1 MEKKLI
7 MSDGDSSAKYTIW
20 LDKLKEWL
28 ALDAPKGRDDLL
40 AELKS
45 AFEQNIIDGDAFR
58 MLQGV
63 MHLSGVRV
71 RDIMVPRSQIV
82 ALDAKA
88 SVADNIRII
97 LEAQHS
103 RYPVIGETRDQLVG
117 LLMAKDLLT
126 AYLKTPQMPIED
138 LSPFYR
144 PVFYVPEGKRATE
157 LLREFQSRHLHLA
170 VVVDEYGGL
179 AGLVTIE
186 DIIEGIV
193 GEIEDEYDET
203 DVHILEIKPDTFT
216 VKALTPVSE
225 FNHFFHTN
233 LEQETADTIGGFVV
247 ANIGRVPQT
256 GESISL
262 GGNINFKVLRADRR
276 RVHLFK
282 VILSATP
289 LLPPPESS

>member
-1 MEKKLI
+1 
-7 MSDGDSSAKYTIW
+7 MSDGDSSSTFDTW
-20 LDKLKEWL
+20 LDKIKTWL
-28 ALDAPKGRDDLL
+28 ALDTPKGRDELL
-40 AELKS
+40 AELKQ
-45 AFEQNIIDGDAFR
+45 AFEQNVIDADAWR

-63 MHLSGVRV
+63 MHLSGQRV

-82 ALDAKA
+82 TLDAKA
-88 SVADNIRII
+88 SFADNIRVI

-103 RYPVIGETRDQLVG
+103 RYPVIGETRDQLEG
-117 LLMAKDLLT
+117 ILMAKDLLT
-126 AYLKTPQMPIED
+126 AYLKSPDQTIAD
-138 LSPFYR
+138 LAPLYR

-203 DVHILEIKPDTFT
+203 DVHILEIKQGTFT
-216 VKALTPVSE
+216 VKALTPIAE
-225 FNHFFHTN
+225 FNQFFDMS
-233 LEQETADTIGGFVV
+233 LGQEVADTIGGLIV
-247 ANIGRVPQT
+247 AKFGRVPHT
-256 GESISL
+256 GEM
-262 GGNINFKVLRADRR
+262 INLTPRMQFQVLRADRR

-282 VILSATP
+282 VSLST
-289 LLPPPESS
+289 LLELPPPQDSV

>member
-1 MEKKLI
+1 
-7 MSDGDSSAKYTIW
+7 
-20 LDKLKEWL
+20 
-28 ALDAPKGRDDLL
+28 
-40 AELKS
+40 
-45 AFEQNIIDGDAFR
+45 

-63 MHLSGVRV
+63 MSLSELRV
-71 RDIMVPRSQIV
+71 RDVMIPRSQMV
-82 ALDAKA
+82 VLDAKA
-88 SVADNIRII
+88 SVADNVRII

-103 RYPVIGETRDQLVG
+103 RYPVIAETRDQLAG

-126 AYLKTPQMPIED
+126 AYLKNPQKPIDD

-170 VVVDEYGGL
+170 VVVDEYGSL

-203 DVHILEIKPDTFT
+203 DVHIIEINPNTFT
-216 VKALTPVSE
+216 VKALTPVYE
-225 FNHFFHTN
+225 FNQFFHCH
-233 LEQETADTIGGFVV
+233 LDQEIADTIGGLVV
-247 ANIGRVPQT
+247 ATLGRVPQT
-256 GESISL
+256 GDSIVVA
-262 GGNINFKVLRADRR
+262 NCFEFKVLRSDRR

-282 VILSATP
+282 VSRLVTP
-289 LLPPPESS
+289 LLPPPDSV